1 MEVGFCHI
9 VFLTHAEKHA
19 SKLMEDDMLRLK
31 LWRLQHGLTQEQAA
45 RLLGMGEST
54 FALLESGRLRPT
66 PHQLETLGRHFGRE
80 TESLFEPRSGPG
92 GERIVMPADR
102 DRIVEMLLEDPP
114 PSCRAVSR
122 ATGYSDWT
130 IRKIARELG
139 GDSRPMRQRRSHS
152 YEAPPEELS
161 PIVGWLVF
169 GSIVAV
175 IALAIWSGARWALPP
190 EQ

>member
-1 MEVGFCHI
+1 
-9 VFLTHAEKHA
+9 
-19 SKLMEDDMLRLK
+19 
-31 LWRLQHGLTQEQAA
+31 
-45 RLLGMGEST
+45 
-54 FALLESGRLRPT
+54 
-66 PHQLETLGRHFGRE
+66 
-80 TESLFEPRSGPG
+80 
-92 GERIVMPADR
+92 MPADR

-122 ATGYSDWT
+122 ATGHSDWT
-130 IRKIARELG
+130 IRKIARELD

-175 IALAIWSGARWALPP
+175 IALAIWSGARWAPPP